1 MADAGGDV
9 WIQLYIGREP
19 DGFFSVTGLYANV
32 DELKEA
38 VWQECQPELEYCAAH
53 DLKIYKNGTTFDDA
67 GNGPLDIED
76 PVPKAESKT
85 EALIVVAPPKYVWI
99 QLYIG
104 REPAGNITSVTGLY
118 ANVDKLKEAVKQKC
132 PTKLEY
138 CDARDLDIYPHGTT
152 FDDFGKPNK
161 GPLNPRAK
169 VPEDETG
176 DETLIVVAPE
186 QQQQDQRL
194 QKPVTERRIIS
205 ISYKIAETNLDY
217 KVDLNLF
224 QKYVDYVFDEY
235 YNAKDDAD
243 EANRFLAPYF
253 PFVQSSG
260 MGKTKLLYHFAE
272 ANPCETRWR
281 AKHQGKD
288 WPPVDKPKYSSIL
301 ILCRGNINEEHG
313 KEDLGV
319 FDKVFDCKGITKLIA
334 EGDFDE
340 AFQVVDS
347 KLDEM
352 IKGQGPKVVLLFD
365 ESNELLKTL
374 KLKGDKE
381 QR

>member
-1 MADAGGDV
+1 M
-9 WIQLYIGREP
+9 
-19 DGFFSVTGLYANV
+19 
-32 DELKEA
+32 
-38 VWQECQPELEYCAAH
+38 
-53 DLKIYKNGTTFDDA
+53 
-67 GNGPLDIED
+67 
-76 PVPKAESKT
+76 PK
-85 EALIVVAPPKYVWI
+85 VWI

-104 REPAGNITSVTGLY
+104 REPAGNITSVTGPY
-118 ANVDKLKEAVKQKC
+118 SDVDELKKAVKQEWL
-132 PTKLEY
+132 TKLHH
-138 CDARDLDIYPHGTT
+138 CDAGDLEIYPHATT
-152 FDDFGKPNK
+152 FDDSGKPNK

-205 ISYKIAETNLDY
+205 ISYKIAETNLEY

-235 YNAKDDAD
+235 YNTKDDAD
-243 EANRFLAPYF
+243 EAKRFLAPYF

-281 AKHQGKD
+281 AKNQGKD
-288 WPPVDKPKYSSIL
+288 WPPVERQKYSSTL
-301 ILCRGNINEEHG
+301 ILCHGNISAEQS

-319 FDKVFDCKGITKLIA
+319 FDKVFDCKDIIGLIGD
-334 EGDFDE
+334 GDFDD

-365 ESNELLKTL
+365 ESNELLKSL